1 MKKGFTL
8 VELLVVLAI
17 LGVVGTISFVSIN
30 KVLLKGKQ
38 KTLETQYKL
47 IESAAANYIN
57 NNLDKELSDEFYLN
71 VNDLY
76 SSGYLNKDKA
86 INPITNEQIEG
97 CVHIYKADNTYRY
110 QYINE
115 C

>member
-38 KTLETQYKL
+38 KTLE
-47 IESAAANYIN
+47 
-57 NNLDKELSDEFYLN
+57 NLHVLAYTVERQPRTKCGDPE
-71 VNDLY
+71 
-76 SSGYLNKDKA
+76 
-86 INPITNEQIEG
+86 
-97 CVHIYKADNTYRY
+97 
-110 QYINE
+110 
-115 C
+115 